1 MFATIRQTR
10 ADERNLFQVESEES
24 GILYRA
30 ETPWSGLNLP
40 FDAEN
45 LRKLVF
51 TDDGGKEMFHT
62 EYDIVRNTV
71 NSLLKYR
78 YLAGKSVRLSEYRVT
93 GSDGAELGAF
103 YTRIDGALTS
113 QMVISFGGRLY
124 DCYHYAL
131 GRIYVISIFDRG
143 RQIAQI
149 TKPLDTWNQLD
160 VYYLHL
166 IDSCRDMLP
175 VLSFFTVWVDAAR
188 FDGAGRF
195 ARYSYQKSRVRTFNR
210 NNDKYDPDWIAK
222 IFGNEAAEQLDF
234 LLETHPE
241 KDSPGAR
248 IPEKAA
254 RRLKMIIAAVIFAVL
269 LTAAVLLFFFL
280 HPQEALLPG
289 EFSSQMRE
297 MGYTV
302 SETSGQY
309 GTDGAAETY
318 EAVRDSCRVEYISA
332 ASEEDA
338 EEFFSGIRSA
348 WEQESGTPGSSTASS
363 GLHGETYAR
372 TSDGEYRAVSR
383 IGNTVVTGSSP
394 EADRE
399 EIKKVMQELGY

>member
-222 IFGNEAAEQLDF
+222 TFGNEAAEQLDF

-241 KDSPGAR
+241 KDSPRGPDSGESG
-248 IPEKAA
+248 PEAENDHRCGHFRSPSHSGGSAVFLPASAGSPSA
-254 RRLKMIIAAVIFAVL
+254 RRIFFAD
-269 LTAAVLLFFFL
+269 A
-280 HPQEALLPG
+280 G
-289 EFSSQMRE
+289 N
-297 MGYTV
+297 GI
-302 SETSGQY
+302 Y
-309 GTDGAAETY
+309 GIGDFG
-318 EAVRDSCRVEYISA
+318 AVRN
-332 ASEEDA
+332 
-338 EEFFSGIRSA
+338 GRS
-348 WEQESGTPGSSTASS
+348 
-363 GLHGETYAR
+363 R
-372 TSDGEYRAVSR
+372 
-383 IGNTVVTGSSP
+383 
-394 EADRE
+394 
-399 EIKKVMQELGY
+399 

>member
-222 IFGNEAAEQLDF
+222 TFGNEAAEQLDF

-254 RRLKMIIAAVIFAVL
+254 RRLKMIIAAVIFSPRRFCCFSSCIRRKPFCPANFL
-269 LTAAVLLFFFL
+269 RRCGKWDIRYRRLRGSTERTEPLRRMRRSGTRAGWNISAPHRKKTRKNSFPESAAPGSRRAERRAAVR
-280 HPQEALLPG
+280 HLPACTAKRMPG
-289 EFSSQMRE
+289 PPTENTGRCP
-297 MGYTV
+297 
-302 SETSGQY
+302 
-309 GTDGAAETY
+309 A
-318 EAVRDSCRVEYISA
+318 
-332 ASEEDA
+332 
-338 EEFFSGIRSA
+338 SGIP
-348 WEQESGTPGSSTASS
+348 W
-363 GLHGETYAR
+363 
-372 TSDGEYRAVSR
+372 
-383 IGNTVVTGSSP
+383 
-394 EADRE
+394 
-399 EIKKVMQELGY
+399 

>member
-93 GSDGAELGAF
+93 GSDGTELGAF
-103 YTRIDGALTS
+103 YTRIDGVLTS

-124 DCYHYAL
+124 DCYHCAL

-160 VYYLHL
+160 IYYLHL
-166 IDSCRDMLP
+166 LDSCRDMLP
-175 VLSFFTVWVDAAR
+175 LLSFFTVYVDALK
-188 FDGAGRF
+188 FHGSGRF
-195 ARYSYQKSRVRTFNR
+195 VRHSVQKSRARTFNR

-222 IFGNEAAEQLDF
+222 TFGNEAAEQLDF

-254 RRLKMIIAAVIFAVL
+254 RRLKMIIVVVIFAVL

-280 HPQEALLPG
+280 HPQKALLPD

-297 MGYTV
+297 TGYTI
-302 SETSGQY
+302 SESSSQY
-309 GTDGAAETY
+309 IDNGEIETCQ
-318 EAVRDSCRVEYISA
+318 AVRGSCRVEYFSA
-332 ASEEDA
+332 PSEEHA
-338 EEFFSGIRSA
+338 EAIFSDIRES
-348 WEQESGTPGSSTASS
+348 WKKENGESGSTAYSS
-363 GLHGETYAR
+363 GLHGEKYSQ
-372 TSDGEYRAVSR
+372 TSDRQYRTVSR
-383 IGNTVVTGSSP
+383 IGNTVVTGLSP

-399 EIKKVMQELGY
+399 EIKKVMKELGY